1 MQAEEGKAALTA
13 DDSRSE
19 VERALTAACKKGG
32 ALAKVGF
39 HGRLGSLGTID
50 GKYDVAVTT
59 ACGALSWLVV
69 DDADA
74 GQACVEFLRANN
86 LGRAKFIMLDKVA
99 WIGERMGA
107 AFAAPEGVPRLF
119 DLVRPRDGRFAP
131 AFYFALRNTLVAADM
146 DQAVRIAYVDG
157 VATHRVVTLTG
168 ELIDT
173 TGTMSGGG
181 KAPRRG
187 GMSAAASGAGGAGGS
202 GTVSDRGG
210 GGGGEGALVAP
221 PAHVRPPQSAEEVAE
236 AERQAE
242 VAAAAVADIRARK
255 AVLMTEFRSLEYSLP
270 RLATRITK
278 LEMEVA
284 SLNRMKARRA
294 VARGHGCA
302 APRPTPPPPR
312 DRRTRCWPAWPPSP
326 PAATTSRPRR
336 GRMRASWRP
345 PTSASPRWRPAWRSC
360 CPP

>member
-1 MQAEEGKAALTA
+1 L
-13 DDSRSE
+13 
-19 VERALTAACKKGG
+19 LAACKKGG

-50 GKYDVAVTT
+50 AKYDVAVTT

-74 GQACVEFLRANN
+74 GSACVEFLRANN

-99 WIGERMGA
+99 WIAERMGA
-107 AFAAPEGVPRLF
+107 HFAAPEGVPRLF
-119 DLVRPRDGRFAP
+119 DLVKPREAKFAP

-187 GMSAAASGAGGAGGS
+187 GMSAASAAGGAGGS
-202 GTVSDRGG
+202 GIVSASMRGG
-210 GGGGEGALVAP
+210 GGLLGDTHL
-221 PAHVRPPQSAEEVAE
+221 
-236 AERQAE
+236 
-242 VAAAAVADIRARK
+242 
-255 AVLMTEFRSLEYSLP
+255 
-270 RLATRITK
+270 
-278 LEMEVA
+278 
-284 SLNRMKARRA
+284 
-294 VARGHGCA
+294 
-302 APRPTPPPPR
+302 
-312 DRRTRCWPAWPPSP
+312 SP
-326 PAATTSRPRR
+326 LL
-336 GRMRASWRP
+336 
-345 PTSASPRWRPAWRSC
+345 
-360 CPP
+360 